1 MRTQNI
7 ISILFLALF
16 QVFTVHYCFAQFAP
30 PAGQPGTTAMHRDS
44 SAFIG
49 WADTCIVTR
58 GYINI
63 ADTLFS
69 YNGSN
74 KATYGS
80 YLYAT
85 GPSDEYVVS
94 LGDHG
99 SVILGFDT
107 PVADGPGPDFAVFE
121 NSFGDLFL
129 ELAFVEVS
137 SDGQNFVRFPAISN
151 IPENEQI
158 TTFGTIDAT
167 QIHNFAGKYRMGY
180 GTPFDLTELKDSSGI
195 DINRITHIRIV
206 DVGGCLFPEF
216 AVYDSQGH
224 KVNDPWPTP
233 FDTGGFDLDA
243 IGVIHNIFQGICP
256 GGLMTQPTLFPNPMV
271 DILTLDPGLCRNADF
286 YLMNTN
292 GEQVIH
298 KNISG
303 KATIE
308 ISDMRS
314 GLYIARIILEDG
326 SSHIRK
332 LIKK

>member
-1 MRTQNI
+1 MRTKNI
-7 ISILFLALF
+7 IFFLF
-16 QVFTVHYCFAQFAP
+16 FTLSQSFTIYYSFAQFAP

-63 ADTLFS
+63 ADTLFT

-85 GPSDEYVVS
+85 GSSDEYVVS
-94 LGDHG
+94 LGDQG

-121 NSFGDLFL
+121 NSFGDFFL

-137 SDGQNFVRFPAISN
+137 SDGLNFVRFPAISN
-151 IPENEQI
+151 ISENEQI
-158 TTFGTIDAT
+158 STFGTIDAT

-180 GTPFDLTELKDSSGI
+180 GTPFDLADLKDSVGI
-195 DINRITHIRIV
+195 DLSRITHIRIV
-206 DVGGCLFPEF
+206 DVGGCISPEF
-216 AVYDSQGH
+216 AIYDSQGH

-256 GGLMTQPTLFPNPMV
+256 GGLFTQPTLFPNPFT
-271 DILTLDPGLCRNADF
+271 DKLILDPGLCRNADF
-286 YLMNTN
+286 CLMNAQGKPVTCR
-292 GEQVIH
+292 
-298 KNISG
+298 NISG
-303 KATIE
+303 ETTIE
-308 ISDMRS
+308 TSTLES
-314 GLYIARIILEDG
+314 GLYVARIILEDG

>member
-1 MRTQNI
+1 MRTKNI
-7 ISILFLALF
+7 IFILFLTLSHSL
-16 QVFTVHYCFAQFAP
+16 TVYNSYSQFAP
-30 PAGQPGTTAMHRDS
+30 PAGQPGTTAMYRDS

-49 WADTCIVTR
+49 WADTCTVTR
-58 GYINI
+58 GFINI
-63 ADTLFS
+63 ADTNFT

-94 LGDHG
+94 LGDQG

-121 NSFGDLFL
+121 NSFGDFFL

-137 SDGQNFVRFPAISN
+137 SDGLNFVRFPAISYVS
-151 IPENEQI
+151 ENEQI
-158 TTFGTIDAT
+158 STFGTIDAT

-180 GTPFDLTELKDSSGI
+180 GTPFDLADLKDSAGI
-195 DINRITHIRIV
+195 DLNRITHIRII
-206 DVGGCLFPEF
+206 DVGGCISPEF
-216 AVYDSQGH
+216 AIYDSQGH

-256 GGLMTQPTLFPNPMV
+256 GGLITQPTLTPNPFV
-271 DILTLDPGLCRNADF
+271 DKLTLDPGLCRNADF

-292 GEQVIH
+292 GEQIIH

-303 KATIE
+303 KATFAT
-308 ISDMRS
+308 SSLKS
-314 GLYIARIILEDG
+314 GLYVARIILEDG